1 MSEIDRKK
9 EIERK
14 RETDRQANRQTDK
27 KTTKTDMQTDRQRCK
42 RERYFK
48 GEKVLKRKTLKREK
62 K

>member
-9 EIERK
+9 EIGRK

-48 GEKVLKRKTLKREK
+48 GEKV
-62 K
+62 